1 MDQHHWHA
9 LELIRNEVPNP
20 TPDILNQNLHCNRMP
35 RWCIT
40 HKGLEST
47 DLGSSLPRSSRLLFY
62 LCVLGRDEF
71 VHHHTSYTF
80 HKMTFGILVWELIWS
95 ECMYVTVYVRMCV
108 SSFLETQW
116 AQMGT
121 TWDLQSNLPECGPWP
136 QNWPAVWPW
145 TNVLSSLNLCLLFC
159 SVGMTSTLP
168 GCYEDK
174 NNVHKV
180 HSLVPG
186 T

>member
-95 ECMYVTVYVRMCV
+95 KCMYVTVLCAHVCLFFPWDPV
-108 SSFLETQW
+108 SSDGNNMRFAVKFAW
-116 AQMGT
+116 
-121 TWDLQSNLPECGPWP
+121 
-136 QNWPAVWPW
+136 VWPM
-145 TNVLSSLNLCLLFC
+145 TPELTSCVALDKCPQLFESLFALLF
-159 SVGMTSTLP
+159 SGDDINLTWLLW
-168 GCYEDK
+168 G
-174 NNVHKV
+174 
-180 HSLVPG
+180 
-186 T
+186 